1 MVDVMMRVPP
11 ILLID
16 EILKI
21 GLGIPMQTDVSN
33 VTLPMSEINNNT
45 TIDHSSSNISVS
57 LAEGNLSTSS
67 IPLFNATNTNK
78 VLSDTIKPLIEM
90 VVNGTSAN
98 PSLEQTIADVSLS
111 SLNRGMLDTSLSA
124 LIEILATSTCL
135 LDILSVTLIKIA
147 VCLLGKSYIYI
158 YMISMNE

>member
-158 YMISMNE
+158 YDKHE